1 MKSLERFKKTLTE
14 IQQALEQ
21 GQLERAES
29 QCRQGLKRHPRHPLI
44 LSSLARV
51 KVTQD
56 QPEEARKC
64 SDRALENGGLKYPSV
79 VHHHLELLEKEKDFE
94 GMLDVARRSL
104 PVSREPIKSKRILAR
119 TLVKANRRR
128 EALALFE
135 EILREEPEPG
145 ALNDCCNCLYD
156 LGQHEA
162 GFLQNKLAATLAPD
176 ALWIRSNLILLG
188 HYLPG
193 MTKEDFIALHKDWF
207 DTCAR
212 LHGEI
217 RQLERR
223 PLEGRK
229 LRIGFISN
237 GFWSHPAG
245 WLSYGAIAML
255 AHYFPCEILLYSTH
269 PPKPK
274 DGVAQRFGE
283 LPVTHTA
290 LHGWS
295 FNAKLQK
302 LLEDELD
309 VLVEMSGHSEH
320 SALPLVAA
328 RVAPVQ
334 VKWIGGLSDTS
345 AAPNMDYLLTDWIE
359 TPAGSED
366 TYTEN
371 LIRLP
376 GGYVSYAP
384 PAYMPEVNPLPAREN
399 GYITFGCFNNLHKI
413 NPQIIGLWARIL
425 EALPDSRLM
434 LKDRRFEDPDVTA
447 WVQQAFQAEGIPAER
462 LILEKASPHP
472 ELLKT
477 YNRIDIALDP
487 WPYTGGLTTIEALF
501 MGVPVVTCPG
511 PSFAGRHAASH
522 LTNAGLPEWVA
533 QDFDDYQRIALDWAN
548 RLEDLAELRSN
559 LRRQFQKSPLSGH
572 VQFAANLLHAFELM
586 YKEWTEGKPAA
597 PIEFNGPVPIPES
610 VLSRIPENFD
620 LDKKGKT
627 TTEKYQ
633 PKQHNLTEE
642 DLLGHMPEK
651 EQQTLESAIKESHV
665 FLEYGAGGS
674 TLLAIKNNVKKLI
687 TVESDPSF
695 LDMVEAVLEKYYQSN
710 TDQISYKIDIGPVG
724 EWSWP
729 TTKKKIHSWHEYAQ
743 KPWEQ
748 ILDSGEYPDLILI
761 DGRFR
766 VACFMACYL
775 FAKPGTKILFD
786 DYANRPQ
793 YHVCEKFLP
802 VSKLAGRMALFEK
815 NDADIN
821 QRAILE
827 LSKYNLNPQ

>member
-29 QCRQGLKRHPRHPLI
+29 HCRQGLKRHPRHPLI

-51 KVTQD
+51 KVAQD

-119 TLVKANRRR
+119 TLIKANRRR

-135 EILREEPEPG
+135 EILKEAPEAG

-162 GFLQNKLAATLAPD
+162 GFVQNKLAATLEPD

-193 MTKEDFIALHKDWF
+193 MTKEDFIGLHKDWF

-212 LHGEI
+212 LHGKI

-255 AHYFPCEILLYSTH
+255 AHYFPCEIHLYSTH

-309 VLVEMSGHSEH
+309 ILVEMSGHSEH

-425 EALPDSRLM
+425 EALPESRLM

-462 LILEKASPHP
+462 LILEKASPHA
-472 ELLKT
+472 ELLRT

-533 QDFDDYQRIALDWAN
+533 QDFDDYKRIALDWAN
-548 RLEDLAELRSN
+548 HLDDLAELRRN
-559 LRRQFQKSPLSGH
+559 LRSQFQKSPLSGH

-586 YKEWTEGKPAA
+586 YQQWAEGKPAA

-610 VLSRIPENFD
+610 VLANIPETIDPLKRNKSRESFN
-620 LDKKGKT
+620 
-627 TTEKYQ
+627 Q
-633 PKQHNLTEE
+633 
-642 DLLGHMPEK
+642 
-651 EQQTLESAIKESHV
+651 EQNRVDNQDSTGDETISNAI
-665 FLEYGAGGS
+665 
-674 TLLAIKNNVKKLI
+674 
-687 TVESDPSF
+687 D
-695 LDMVEAVLEKYYQSN
+695 
-710 TDQISYKIDIGPVG
+710 
-724 EWSWP
+724 
-729 TTKKKIHSWHEYAQ
+729 
-743 KPWEQ
+743 Q
-748 ILDSGEYPDLILI
+748 ILDG
-761 DGRFR
+761 
-766 VACFMACYL
+766 
-775 FAKPGTKILFD
+775 
-786 DYANRPQ
+786 
-793 YHVCEKFLP
+793 
-802 VSKLAGRMALFEK
+802 
-815 NDADIN
+815 
-821 QRAILE
+821 
-827 LSKYNLNPQ
+827 LSKG